1 MVFIVRIDDL
11 SLSYNGNQ
19 LQAVN
24 DQSVNSAYKNG
35 FEFKDGAKQDK
46 EYFYDSN
53 GNLTKDLNKK
63 IPDIRYNYLNLPARI
78 EFEDGNSV
86 SYLYNANGTKLRTM
100 HVMDKDTLTTDYLG
114 NAIFENG
121 VLTKLLTRQGYI
133 TLSDKTYHYYIQ
145 DHQGNNRVVVDQSG
159 TVEEE
164 NHYYPFGG
172 VFASTSSVQPY
183 KYNGKEL
190 DRRNGLDWYD
200 YGARMYDAALG
211 RWNAV
216 DPISSKFHALS
227 PYIYCKN
234 NPVSRIDIDGKDDY
248 TINNIGILS
257 RTSINSS
264 PYDRLFSSKKGVDPI
279 IVKDKS
285 LLLGMSNMQKEAL
298 NLSREISTSNLEDA
312 TAIFKFGADNTSVEW
327 KLDIYDDEESKTA
340 IVGTEH
346 KASSVFSDKQ
356 SELQVKGNK
365 IVDLHSHPYNEKASD
380 NDMQILKIE
389 TGAIYYKDKK
399 SLFFYSNNNSHINNE
414 NYTIDTSVE
423 LLRILNDKFMK

>member
-145 DHQGNNRVVVDQSG
+145 DH
-159 TVEEE
+159 
-164 NHYYPFGG
+164 P
-172 VFASTSSVQPY
+172 
-183 KYNGKEL
+183 
-190 DRRNGLDWYD
+190 
-200 YGARMYDAALG
+200 
-211 RWNAV
+211 
-216 DPISSKFHALS
+216 
-227 PYIYCKN
+227 
-234 NPVSRIDIDGKDDY
+234 
-248 TINNIGILS
+248 
-257 RTSINSS
+257 
-264 PYDRLFSSKKGVDPI
+264 
-279 IVKDKS
+279 
-285 LLLGMSNMQKEAL
+285 
-298 NLSREISTSNLEDA
+298 
-312 TAIFKFGADNTSVEW
+312 
-327 KLDIYDDEESKTA
+327 
-340 IVGTEH
+340 
-346 KASSVFSDKQ
+346 
-356 SELQVKGNK
+356 
-365 IVDLHSHPYNEKASD
+365 
-380 NDMQILKIE
+380 
-389 TGAIYYKDKK
+389 
-399 SLFFYSNNNSHINNE
+399 
-414 NYTIDTSVE
+414 
-423 LLRILNDKFMK
+423 